1 MNNQATVEKM
11 HQMKLYGMARA
22 FRAVLDTGMGKDLT
36 PDELIAH
43 LVDTEWDDRR
53 SRVVSRLMKQARFR
67 YQAFWEQI
75 DFHLSRNLDKN
86 MMLRFSD
93 CGWIEKGQNIIIE
106 GPTGV
111 GKSFLGSALG
121 HQACA
126 YGFRALY
133 FNAIKLFSHLKMA
146 KADGSYEKE
155 LKKIGKVDVLIVDDF
170 GLEHLD
176 AQSRLALLE
185 ILEDRHGRRST
196 VVITQLPLAKWH
208 EVIGDPTIAD
218 AICDRIVHSAFRIE
232 LKGESLRKSYGGPN
246 Q

>member
-36 PDELIAH
+36 ADELIAH

-67 YQAFWEQI
+67 YQAFFEQI
-75 DFHLSRNLDKN
+75 DFQLSRNLDQN

-93 CGWIEKGQNIIIE
+93 CGWIERGQNIIIE

-111 GKSFLGSALG
+111 GKSFLGSVLG

-126 YGFRALY
+126 YGFRVLY

-146 KADGSYEKE
+146 QADGSYEKE
-155 LKKIGKVDVLIVDDF
+155 LKKIGKADVLIVDDF
-170 GLEHLD
+170 GLQHLD
-176 AQSRLALLE
+176 AQSRLTLLE

-218 AICDRIVHSAFRIE
+218 AICDRLIHSAFRIE
-232 LKGESLRKSYGGPN
+232 LKGESVRKSYGGPN